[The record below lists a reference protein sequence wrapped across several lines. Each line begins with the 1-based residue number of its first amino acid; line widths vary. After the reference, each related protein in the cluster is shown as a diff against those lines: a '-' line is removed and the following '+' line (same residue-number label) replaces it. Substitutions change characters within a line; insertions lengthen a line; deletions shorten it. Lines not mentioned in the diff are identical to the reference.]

1 MHNMSV
7 DQSRP
12 ELPQSIHLLGGNTT
26 NNAWC
31 ARGKTPLNLHL
42 PANTKL
48 FWLLLLS
55 VEKLPFG
62 LTPAKLHSIAWK
74 GKLRK
79 SLLLMQQM
87 EVLLMPNLQDALTNT
102 QLHTYTSKFDNRWR
116 EHVFS
121 LKPWIDHLWDL
132 LRWILCG
139 RHFSRTPKITLLSL
153 VLVLTCVFTQTR
165 DIKSCQYTQNN
176 IKKNINP
183 SERPLFFSVHKI
195 FNKRNYSAFLLKV
208 YGQVPSTRG
217 MPHPSQ
223 MSKNPE
229 STRHSCLG
237 VTALEVGCFLWGN
250 STLFN
255 IESWQ
260 LWSHLPTFLL
270 LLIPCSP
277 WKPHFFLTQV
287 DMCVSRLQTGESVGK
302 Y

>member
-31 ARGKTPLNLHL
+31 AKGKPPLNLHL

-48 FWLLLLS
+48 FWLHLLS

-102 QLHTYTSKFDNRWR
+102 QLHTYTSRFDNRWR

-121 LKPWIDHLWDL
+121 LKPWIYHLWDL

-139 RHFSRTPKITLLSL
+139 RHFSHIHRMVSTNAGGGFVILLSPPKITLLSL
-153 VLVLTCVFTQTR
+153 VLVLTCAFTQTR
-165 DIKSCQYTQNN
+165 DIKSCQCSQN
-176 IKKNINP
+176 
-183 SERPLFFSVHKI
+183 
-195 FNKRNYSAFLLKV
+195 
-208 YGQVPSTRG
+208 
-217 MPHPSQ
+217 
-223 MSKNPE
+223 
-229 STRHSCLG
+229 
-237 VTALEVGCFLWGN
+237 
-250 STLFN
+250 
-255 IESWQ
+255 
-260 LWSHLPTFLL
+260 
-270 LLIPCSP
+270 
-277 WKPHFFLTQV
+277 
-287 DMCVSRLQTGESVGK
+287 
-302 Y
+302 